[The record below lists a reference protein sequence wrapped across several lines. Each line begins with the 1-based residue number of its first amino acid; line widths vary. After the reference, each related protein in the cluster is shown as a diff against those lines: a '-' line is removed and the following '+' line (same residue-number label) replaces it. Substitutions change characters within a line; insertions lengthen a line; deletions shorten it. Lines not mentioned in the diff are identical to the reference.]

1 MNPLISIIV
10 PIYNSDSFL
19 DQTIN
24 SIISQTYTQWE
35 LILVNNGSSDRS
47 KFLMDSYEKKDQR
60 IKCIHFEKNSGGP
73 AFPRNEGMKIS
84 KGEYVAFLDADDF
97 WEKEKLE
104 KQISLID
111 SNTKLIISSEAYKV
125 DEFNKNVGEFNRSYL
140 FKRLKK
146 FFDFKNIF

>member
-47 KFLMDSYEKKDQR
+47 KFLMDSYEKR
-60 IKCIHFEKNSGGP
+60 
-73 AFPRNEGMKIS
+73 KIS
-84 KGEYVAFLDADDF
+84 V
-97 WEKEKLE
+97 
-104 KQISLID
+104 
-111 SNTKLIISSEAYKV
+111 
-125 DEFNKNVGEFNRSYL
+125 
-140 FKRLKK
+140 
-146 FFDFKNIF
+146 